1 MAEQRMGL
9 KERFSAAWSAMRG
22 LPVQASAIDP
32 TGMNS
37 SEIDA
42 FLRGGSETSSGAVV
56 SERTA
61 MRVAAAWRCVNII
74 SGAVGNLPIDLIKR
88 DGEGRR
94 VPAVG
99 HPLRRVLTVRPN
111 LWQTPGEFRRL
122 LQAHLLLRG
131 NAFALKVGT
140 AGRVTALIPIHPDR
154 VTVEQE
160 EDTRILYRVT
170 TRRNGVQ
177 LFRAGEIM
185 HLRGMSLDGVTGLS
199 VLQHMRESLGVAIQ
213 AEQASARLFRNG
225 TMAGAAF
232 RHPGQLSDDAM
243 ARLKVSL
250 SERGGAEGAYR
261 PIVLEEGMDY
271 TPLAL
276 TANDA
281 QFLQQRD
288 FQRYDIAMFFGV
300 PPHMLGATEKTTS
313 WGSGIEQQGIGFV
326 TYTLNDWIRIWEET
340 LKRDCLAGAEQETHD
355 IRLFTQGLL
364 RGDVKAR
371 WEAYTKALQWGV
383 FSPDEVR
390 ALEDM
395 NPRPDGGGGV
405 YYEAPNTAGRAGG
418 NTDEPSQAP

>member
-1 MAEQRMGL
+1 MALTSRL
-9 KERFSAAWSAMRG
+9 AAAWAAMFR
-22 LPVQASAIDP
+22 PQASGVNP
-32 TGMNS
+32 VGMS
-37 SEIDA
+37 SSDLDA
-42 FLRGGSETSSGAVV
+42 FLRGGAETLSGAVV
-56 SERTA
+56 SETSA

-74 SGAVGNLPIDLIKR
+74 AGAVGNLPIDLIRR

-99 HPLRRVLTVRPN
+99 HPLRRVLTVKPN
-111 LWQTPGEFRRL
+111 LWQTPSEFRRL

-131 NAFALKVGT
+131 NAYALRVGT
-140 AGRVTALIPIHPDR
+140 AGRTDALIPIHPDR
-154 VTVEQE
+154 VMVEQE
-160 EDTRILYRVT
+160 DDTRMLYRVT
-170 TRRNGVQ
+170 TKRNGVLMLRQ
-177 LFRAGEIM
+177 GEVL
-185 HLRGMSLDGVTGLS
+185 HLRGLSLDGYRGLS
-199 VLQHMRESLGVAIQ
+199 VLSHMRESLGVALQ
-213 AEQASARLFRNG
+213 AEQASARLFKNG
-225 TMAGAAF
+225 TMAGSAF
-232 RHPGQLSDDAM
+232 KHPGKLSDA
-243 ARLKVSL
+243 AVSRLRDSL
-250 SERGGAEGAYR
+250 SNGQGANGAYR
-261 PIVLEEGMDY
+261 PLILEEGLDY

-340 LKRDCLAGAEQETHD
+340 LKRDCLTPAEQEVMD

-371 WEAYTKALQWGV
+371 WESYTKALQWGV

-395 NPRPDGGGGV
+395 NPRPDGGGGRF
-405 YYEAPNTAGRAGG
+405 YEAPNTAGRTREG
-418 NTDEPSQAP
+418 NGDEPTQAA